1 MKSNSLAFLLH
12 AFFYEW
18 MGKQR
23 NLSRHTVGSY
33 RDTWKLFLRFA
44 SERKRREIAQLSLT
58 DLQASDVLAFL
69 EHLERDRKVSIGTR
83 NCRLAAIHSFF
94 AFVAHREPLAIAQCA
109 EVAHIPVK
117 KRSRPAMCYLDADEI
132 TAILKEPDRSILE
145 GQRDHALLA
154 FLYNTGARIQEA
166 LNVCPR
172 AIRFESPAQ
181 VELLGKGQ
189 KSRIC
194 PLWPETVAVLK
205 ALLKRQPRMDD
216 EPIFVNRYGQPLG
229 AAGVRFKLKKYV
241 RAASRHVP
249 ALARKRVTPH
259 TWRHSVGVQLVAAGV
274 DVTVIRNWLG
284 HARLDTTNH
293 YARANLETKRKA
305 LEQVDP
311 STKPGRPPR
320 WRRTPEILTWLD
332 SL

>member
-1 MKSNSLAFLLH
+1 MKSDSLAFLLH

-23 NLSRHTVGSY
+23 NLSRHTVCSY
-33 RDTWKLFLRFA
+33 RDTWKMFLRFA
-44 SERKRREIAQLSLT
+44 SERKRREVAELSLS
-58 DLQASDVLAFL
+58 DLQAGVVLAFL
-69 EHLERDRKVSIGTR
+69 DHLEKDRKVCIGTR

-94 AFVAHREPLAIAQCA
+94 GFVAHRDPLAIAQCA
-109 EVAHIPVK
+109 EIARIPVK
-117 KRSRPAMCYLDADEI
+117 KTSRPAMCYMEAEEI
-132 TAILKEPDRSILE
+132 ATILQQPDRSSLE

-166 LNVCPR
+166 LSVCPR

-181 VELLGKGQ
+181 VELLGKGR
-189 KSRIC
+189 KSRVC
-194 PLWPETVAVLK
+194 PLWPETVNLLK
-205 ALLKRQPRMDD
+205 ALLRRQPCADD

-229 AAGVRFKLKKYV
+229 AAGARFKLHRYVQAAAQHMPSLAKK
-241 RAASRHVP
+241 HI
-249 ALARKRVTPH
+249 TPH

-305 LEQVDP
+305 LEQVAP
-311 STKPGRPPR
+311 STKPGKPPR
-320 WRRTPEILTWLD
+320 WRRNPELLTWLD

>member
-1 MKSNSLAFLLH
+1 MKSNTLAPLLH
-12 AFFYEW
+12 AFFHEW

-23 NLSRHTVGSY
+23 NLSHHTVCSY

-44 SERKRREIAQLSLT
+44 AERKRREIETLSLA
-58 DLQASDVLAFL
+58 DLKEGEVLAFL
-69 EHLERDRKVSIGTR
+69 DHLEKDRKVSIGTR

-94 AFVAHREPLAIAQCA
+94 GFVAHREPLAIAQCA
-109 EVAHIPVK
+109 EIARIPVK
-117 KRSRPAMCYLDADEI
+117 KRSRPAMCYMDAEEI
-132 TAILKEPDRSILE
+132 TAVLREPDRSSLQ

-166 LNVCPR
+166 LDVCPR
-172 AIRFESPAQ
+172 AIRFETPAQ
-181 VELLGKGQ
+181 VELLGKGR
-189 KSRIC
+189 KTRIC

-205 ALLKRQPRMDD
+205 ALLKQQPRLDD
-216 EPIFVNRYGQPLG
+216 EPIFVNRYGVPLG
-229 AAGVRFKLKKYV
+229 AAGVRFKLKQYV
-241 RAASRHVP
+241 QAAARHMP
-249 ALARKRVTPH
+249 SLARKRITPH

-293 YARANLETKRKA
+293 YARANLETKRNA

-311 STKPGRPPR
+311 TTKPGRPPR
-320 WRRTPEILTWLD
+320 WKRNPDLLTWLD

>member
-1 MKSNSLAFLLH
+1 MKSSSLASLLH
-12 AFFYEW
+12 AFFHEW
-18 MGKQR
+18 MGNQR
-23 NLSRHTVGSY
+23 NLSRHTVCSY
-33 RDTWKLFLRFA
+33 RDSWKLFLRFA
-44 SERKRREIAQLSLT
+44 SERKRREIAELSLT
-58 DLQASDVLAFL
+58 DLQASEVLAFL
-69 EHLERDRKVSIGTR
+69 EHLEKERKVSISTR

-94 AFVAHREPLAIAQCA
+94 TFVVHREPLAIAQCA
-109 EVAHIPVK
+109 EIVRIPVK
-117 KRSRPAMCYLDADEI
+117 KTSRPAMCYMDAEEI
-132 TAILKEPDRSILE
+132 TAILREPDRSSLE

-166 LNVCPR
+166 LDVCPR

-181 VELLGKGQ
+181 VELLGKGR

-194 PLWPETVAVLK
+194 PLWPETVAVLR
-205 ALLKRQPRMDD
+205 ALLKRQPRADD

-229 AAGVRFKLKKYV
+229 AAGVRFKLKQYV
-241 RAASRHVP
+241 RAAAQHVP
-249 ALARKRVTPH
+249 SLATKRVTPH

-311 STKPGRPPR
+311 TTKPGRPPR
-320 WRRTPEILTWLD
+320 WRRNPELLSWLD

>member
-1 MKSNSLAFLLH
+1 MKSNSLAALLH
-12 AFFYEW
+12 AFFHEW

-23 NLSRHTVGSY
+23 NLSRHTVCSY
-33 RDTWKLFLRFA
+33 RDTWKLLLRFI
-44 SERKRREIAQLSLT
+44 SERKRREIARLSLA
-58 DLQASDVLAFL
+58 DLQASEVIAFL
-69 EHLERDRKVSIGTR
+69 EHLEKDRKVSVGTR

-94 AFVAHREPLAIAQCA
+94 CFVAHREPLAIAQCA
-109 EVAHIPVK
+109 EIAHIPVK
-117 KRSRPAMCYLDADEI
+117 KRSRPAMCYMDAEEI
-132 TAILKEPDRSILE
+132 AAILREPDRLSLQ

-166 LNVCPR
+166 LDVCPQ

-181 VELLGKGQ
+181 VELLGKGR
-189 KSRIC
+189 KTRIC
-194 PLWPETVAVLK
+194 PLWPETVDVLK
-205 ALLKRQPRMDD
+205 ALMKRQPRPES

-229 AAGVRFKLKKYV
+229 AAGVRFKLKRYV
-241 RAASRHVP
+241 RAAARHVP
-249 ALARKRVTPH
+249 SLAKKRVTPH

-293 YARANLETKRKA
+293 YARANLETKRRA
-305 LEQVDP
+305 LEQIDP
-311 STKPGRPPR
+311 TTKPGRPPR
-320 WRRTPEILTWLD
+320 WRRDPELLAWLD

>member
-1 MKSNSLAFLLH
+1 MKANSLAFLLH
-12 AFFYEW
+12 MFFHEW

-23 NLSRHTVGSY
+23 NLSRHTVCSY

-44 SERKRREIAQLSLT
+44 AERNRREITELSLV
-58 DLQASDVLAFL
+58 DLQAGEVLAFL
-69 EHLERDRKVSIGTR
+69 EHLEKDRKVSIGTR
-83 NCRLAAIHSFF
+83 NCRLAAIHAFF
-94 AFVAHREPLAIAQCA
+94 AFVAHREPLLIQQCA
-109 EVAHIPVK
+109 EIARIPVK
-117 KRSRPAMCYLDADEI
+117 KMSRPAMCYMDAEEI
-132 TAILKEPDRSILE
+132 AAVLREPDRSLLE

-166 LNVCPR
+166 LDVCPR

-181 VELLGKGQ
+181 VELFGKGR

-194 PLWPETVAVLK
+194 PLWPETVDVLK
-205 ALLKRQPRMDD
+205 ALLRRQPRADD
-216 EPIFVNRYGQPLG
+216 ETIFVNRYGQPLG
-229 AAGVRFKLKKYV
+229 AAGVRFKLKQYV
-241 RAASRHVP
+241 QAAARHVP
-249 ALARKRVTPH
+249 SLATKRVTPH

-305 LEQVDP
+305 LEQIEP
-311 STKPGRPPR
+311 STKPGKPPR
-320 WRRTPEILTWLD
+320 WRQKPELLIWLD

>member
-1 MKSNSLAFLLH
+1 
-12 AFFYEW
+12 
-18 MGKQR
+18 
-23 NLSRHTVGSY
+23 
-33 RDTWKLFLRFA
+33 LFLRFTA
-44 SERKRREIAQLSLT
+44 ERKRREIAELSLV
-58 DLQASDVLAFL
+58 DLQASEVLAFL
-69 EHLERDRKVSIGTR
+69 DHLEKDRKVSIGTR
-83 NCRLAAIHSFF
+83 NCRLAAVHSFF

-109 EVAHIPVK
+109 EIAHIPVK
-117 KRSRPAMCYLDADEI
+117 KRSRPAMCYMDAEEI
-132 TAILKEPDRSILE
+132 AAVLREPNRSSLE

-166 LNVCPR
+166 LDVCPR

-181 VELLGKGQ
+181 VELLGKGR

-194 PLWPETVAVLK
+194 PLWPETVDVLK
-205 ALLKRQPRMDD
+205 ALLKQQPRADD

-229 AAGVRFKLKKYV
+229 AAGVRFKLRQYV
-241 RAASRHVP
+241 QAASRHMP
-249 ALARKRVTPH
+249 SLARKRVTPH

-284 HARLDTTNH
+284 HARLDTTNQ
-293 YARANLETKRKA
+293 YARANIETKRRA

-311 STKPGRPPR
+311 STKPGLPPR
-320 WRRTPEILTWLD
+320 WRQTPELLTWLA

>member
-1 MKSNSLAFLLH
+1 MKSSLAALLH
-12 AFFYEW
+12 AFFHDW
-18 MGKQR
+18 MGKQK
-23 NLSRHTVGSY
+23 NLSHHTVCSY
-33 RDTWKLFLRFA
+33 RDTWKLFLRFV
-44 SERKRREIAQLSLT
+44 SERRRREIAELSLA
-58 DLQASDVLAFL
+58 DLQAAEVLMFL
-69 EHLERDRKVSIGTR
+69 EHLEKDRKVSVGTR
-83 NCRLAAIHSFF
+83 NCRLAAIRSFF

-109 EVAHIPVK
+109 EIAHIPVK
-117 KRSRPAMCYLDADEI
+117 KRSRPAMCYMDAEEI
-132 TAILKEPDRSILE
+132 SAILREPDRSSLE

-166 LNVCPR
+166 LDVCPR

-181 VELLGKGQ
+181 VELLGKGR

-194 PLWPETVAVLK
+194 PLWPETTEVLK
-205 ALLKRQPRMDD
+205 ALLKRQPRPAT

-229 AAGVRFKLKKYV
+229 AAGVRFKLKQYV
-241 RAASRHVP
+241 RAAARHVP
-249 ALARKRVTPH
+249 SLATKRITPH
-259 TWRHSVGVQLVAAGV
+259 IWRHSVGVQLVAAGV

-284 HARLDTTNH
+284 HVRLDTTNQ

-311 STKPGRPPR
+311 TTRPGRPPR
-320 WRRTPEILTWLD
+320 WKRNPELLTWLD

>member
-1 MKSNSLAFLLH
+1 MKSNSVASLLH
-12 AFFYEW
+12 AFFHEW

-23 NLSRHTVGSY
+23 NLSRHTVYSY

-44 SERKRREIAQLSLT
+44 SERNRREIAALSLA
-58 DLQASDVLAFL
+58 DLHASQVLAFL
-69 EHLERDRKVSIGTR
+69 EHLENDRKVSIGTR

-94 AFVAHREPLAIAQCA
+94 AFVAHCEPLAIGQCA
-109 EVAHIPVK
+109 EIARIPVK
-117 KRSRPAMCYLDADEI
+117 KRARPAMCYMDAEEI
-132 TAILKEPDRSILE
+132 AAILREPDRSSLE

-166 LNVCPR
+166 LDVCPR
-172 AIRFESPAQ
+172 SIRLESPAQ
-181 VELLGKGQ
+181 VELLGKAR

-194 PLWPETVAVLK
+194 PLWPETVDVLR
-205 ALLKRQPRMDD
+205 ALLRRQPRADD
-216 EPIFVNRYGQPLG
+216 EPLFVNRYGQPLG
-229 AAGVRFKLKKYV
+229 AAGVRFKLRQYV
-241 RAASRHVP
+241 QAAARHVP
-249 ALARKRVTPH
+249 SLAKKRITPH
-259 TWRHSVGVQLVAAGV
+259 SWRHSVGVQLVAAGV

-320 WRRTPEILTWLD
+320 WKQNPELLTWLD